1 MKRVREK
8 EKSRLEHRCFNGV
21 FSSRKAL
28 LCSCLAVALMAVV
41 PHRVHAGGEGV
52 GKSKACLIIPPDI
65 KKAVAARTGG
75 LVRTADPMA
84 PATGGRV
91 VSFFKGK
98 MEKFGVGT
106 PDSFR
111 IGSKA
116 QARPVAGAQMLSSD
130 PIGYSEA
137 MEGDFEQGNFFPTVG
152 YFNRASRDG
161 TSAIA
166 VGVGL
171 KGPSGSPDG
180 DPPGNPSAGVALM
193 IGFGF

>member
-1 MKRVREK
+1 
-8 EKSRLEHRCFNGV
+8 
-21 FSSRKAL
+21 
-28 LCSCLAVALMAVV
+28 VALMAVV

-98 MEKFGVGT
+98 AEKFGIGT

-111 IGSKA
+111 IRPKA
-116 QARPVAGAQMLSSD
+116 QAGPVAGAEMLSSD
-130 PIGYSEA
+130 PIGYAEA
-137 MEGDFEQGNFFPTVG
+137 MEGEIEQGNFFPTVG

-161 TSAIA
+161 TSAVA

-171 KGPSGSPDG
+171 KGPSGSSDG
-180 DPPGNPSAGVALM
+180 DPPGNPSAAVSLM